1 MKNSSILFVLCIA
14 LFCFLF
20 TSCKGTTGDI
30 LEGTW
35 KSDFGVSSGVF
46 MDDMEMTYVFDGKGN
61 YTFTSVQS
69 GITYITKG
77 TYKLIDDKYLHTYF
91 ITTNGEGVSQ
101 EKDEVLELD
110 TSKKPYTLTLAVYDG
125 NGNFLQ
131 YLMFVKQ

>member
-1 MKNSSILFVLCIA
+1 
-14 LFCFLF
+14 
-20 TSCKGTTGDI
+20 
-30 LEGTW
+30 
-35 KSDFGVSSGVF
+35 
-46 MDDMEMTYVFDGKGN
+46 MTYVFDGKGN

-91 ITTNGEGVSQ
+91 TTTNGEGVSQ

-110 TSKKPYTLTLAVYDG
+110 TSKKPYTLTSAVYDS